1 MINKNIFDKEG
12 LDNLEMKST
21 REGFG
26 DALLDLGSYFNDIV
40 ALSADLTESVQMH
53 KFRDAFPERFIE
65 MGIAE
70 QNMASVASGMA
81 AMGKVPF
88 IASYAAFNPGRN
100 WEQIRTTICYN
111 NRKVII
117 IGAHSGLSVGPDGGT
132 HQALEDI
139 ALMRVLPNMTVLS
152 PSDYRE
158 AYNMTK
164 LAYQIPGPVY
174 IRLTR
179 EKTPML
185 FAKDFENKVGVAEV
199 VHVSNFTS
207 LNKLGIICTG
217 PILCEVLKAV
227 KILEN
232 EYKVQVNI
240 LNITTIKPI
249 DQNQIIRFA
258 QNNKKI
264 ITVEEHQ
271 VSGGLGSLI
280 SEILSQNMPIKMK
293 ILGVK
298 DRYGQSGTMQ
308 ELYKEYGLD
317 SDSMVKESLEFINN
331 NQ

>member
-12 LDNLEMKST
+12 LDKLETKST

-53 KFRDAFPERFIE
+53 KFRDAFPERFVEI
-65 MGIAE
+65 GIAE

-111 NRKVII
+111 DRKVII

-164 LAYQIPGPVY
+164 IAYQIPGPVY

-185 FAKDFENKVGVAEV
+185 FEKDFENKVGVADV
-199 VHVSNFTS
+199 VHVSDFTS
-207 LNKLGIICTG
+207 LNKLGIISTG

-227 KILEN
+227 KILETD
-232 EYKVQVNI
+232 YKIQINV
-240 LNITTIKPI
+240 LNVTTIKPI
-249 DQNQIIRFA
+249 DENQIIRFA

-271 VSGGLGSLI
+271 VSGGLGSLV
-280 SEILSQNMPIKMK
+280 SEILSQNLPTKMK

-308 ELYKEYGLD
+308 ELCKEYGID
-317 SDSMVKESLEFINN
+317 SDSIVKESLEFINN

>member
-1 MINKNIFDKEG
+1 MINKNIFDKEKS
-12 LDNLEMKST
+12 DQIEMKST

-26 DALLDLGSYFNDIV
+26 DALLDLGTYFNDIV

-53 KFRDAFPERFIE
+53 KFRDAFPDRFIE
-65 MGIAE
+65 IGIAE

-111 NRKVII
+111 DRKVVIV
-117 IGAHSGLSVGPDGGT
+117 GAHSGLSVGPDGGT

-179 EKTPML
+179 EKTAML
-185 FAKDFENKVGVAEV
+185 FEKDFENKIGVADI
-199 VHVSNFTS
+199 VHVSDFESINR
-207 LNKLGIICTG
+207 LGIISTG

-227 KILEN
+227 KILEI
-232 EYKVQVNI
+232 EYKIQVNV
-240 LNITTIKPI
+240 LNITTIKPL
-249 DQNQIIRFA
+249 DENQIIRFA

-271 VSGGLGSLI
+271 VFGGLGSAI
-280 SEILSQNMPIKMK
+280 SEILSQHLPTKMK
-293 ILGVK
+293 TLGVK
-298 DRYGQSGTMQ
+298 NRYGQSGTMQ
-308 ELYKEYGLD
+308 ELYAEYGID
-317 SDSMVKESLEFINN
+317 SENITRECVDFLHSN
-331 NQ
+331 